1 MNKKGQP
8 TALGRLADCAIISSA
23 PRCFPSV
30 WVRSGQLKRTVGL
43 TAFFYVSS
51 IAQKHVA
58 VCNLAYISF
67 FVLQNVAT
75 RLVALFIVSNLSHAF
90 FCVRAVAKA
99 SVVPYAPFFVFANKT
114 PSEVPKKRR
123 RTHSRAST
131 GPLVCNY
138 NLIQQSNADC
148 HFLPFCANVPSHS
161 KCRTPHHKRIKSLRA
176 CSCVLCK

>member
-1 MNKKGQP
+1 M
-8 TALGRLADCAIISSA
+8 LYFRSA

-75 RLVALFIVSNLSHAF
+75 RLVALFIVSKVLAHPAEPLSPFSDQAATD
-90 FCVRAVAKA
+90 RYWPLSSKPRLEVAQ
-99 SVVPYAPFFVFANKT
+99 SQTHNVVIVT
-114 PSEVPKKRR
+114 L
-123 RTHSRAST
+123 SR
-131 GPLVCNY
+131 LVQH
-138 NLIQQSNADC
+138 QQ
-148 HFLPFCANVPSHS
+148 
-161 KCRTPHHKRIKSLRA
+161 R
-176 CSCVLCK
+176 